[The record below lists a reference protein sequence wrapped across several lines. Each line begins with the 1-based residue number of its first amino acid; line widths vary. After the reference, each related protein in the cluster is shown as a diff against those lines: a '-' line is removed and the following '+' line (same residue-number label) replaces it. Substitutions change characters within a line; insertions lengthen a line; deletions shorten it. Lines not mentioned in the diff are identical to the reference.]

1 MIASISRRYARA
13 LDAVCADR
21 AELEAVCQQLG
32 SLRDAI
38 DGSAELRD
46 LLFNPAF
53 DRSKRHQAIT
63 ALAPTVG
70 LGPIATN
77 LAHLLIDRNRFD
89 QIGGIARSLSELAD
103 EAAGRA
109 RASVVSA
116 SPIPETLFPRLEQ
129 ALAGALDRQVV
140 IDRSVD
146 PSLLGGVVAQVGS
159 LRFDGSTRTQ
169 LETLRR
175 ELKQA

>member
-13 LDAVCADR
+13 IEAVCAGGR
-21 AELEAVCQQLG
+21 ELEAVSDQLRT
-32 SLRDAI
+32 LRDAVES
-38 DGSAELRD
+38 SAELRD

-53 DRSKRHQAIT
+53 DRARRHQT
-63 ALAPTVG
+63 VDALVPVAG
-70 LGPIATN
+70 LGTIASN

-89 QIGGIARSLSELAD
+89 QLGGIVRSLAELVD

-116 SPIPETLFPRLEQ
+116 APIPEALLPKLEQ
-129 ALAGALDRQVV
+129 ALSGALSRQVA

-146 PSLLGGVVAQVGS
+146 PGLLGGVVAQVGS

>member
-13 LDAVCADR
+13 LHAVSAGGG
-21 AELEAVCQQLG
+21 ELEAVCDQLRT
-32 SLRDAI
+32 LRDAV
-38 DGSAELRD
+38 DGSPELRD
-46 LLFNPAF
+46 LLFNPAH
-53 DRSKRHQAIT
+53 DLAQRHQAVD
-63 ALAPTVG
+63 ALVPAIG
-70 LGPIATN
+70 LGPIASN

-89 QIGGIARSLSELAD
+89 QLGGIVRSLAELAD
-103 EAAGRA
+103 ESAGRA

-116 SPIPETLFPRLEQ
+116 APIPEALFPRLEEALSG
-129 ALAGALDRQVV
+129 ALARTVA

-159 LRFDGSTRTQ
+159 LRFDGSTKTQ